1 MSSRSF
7 SLAGLIVR
15 ILARC
20 VAALF
25 ILIILAF
32 MMPEDGGEFLDQWDR
47 GNLDPWTFVYPLGF
61 LYGVVLLLWKDVH
74 GGIIS
79 VGCVVAMYIKYSLTG
94 EWLGPLLAFG
104 AIPGVLGIIAW
115 SLSHTYDAGRR

>member
-20 VAALF
+20 FAVLF

-32 MMPEDGGEFLDQWDR
+32 MVPEDGGSLFGQWDW

-61 LYGVVLLLWKDVH
+61 LFGLILILWKDVY

-79 VGCVVAMYIKYSLTG
+79 VACVAAVYIKYSLTG
-94 EWLGPLLAFG
+94 EWLGPILAFG
-104 AIPGVLGIIAW
+104 AIPGILAIAAW
-115 SLSHTYDAGRR
+115 SLSRSYDAGRR